1 MSDTIC
7 EFLPFGRSLALLA
20 KSYFGALAKRLEHLE
35 IERYYSILIII
46 DKSPDQCSQHC
57 IGEKLKIDK
66 VSMVRMIDYLIKK
79 DFVEKIQ
86 NPNDRREYFVAL
98 TKKGVQLMPE
108 LYAAI
113 DEVNKAALK
122 GFSKEQ
128 QTILIQNI
136 NSIQSN
142 LDSLPSEKIFINYK
156 KSSKK
161 I

>member
-1 MSDTIC
+1 MSDNIC

-20 KSYFGALAKRLEHLE
+20 KSYFGALAKRIEHLE

-46 DKSPDQCSQHC
+46 DKSSIQCSQHY
-57 IGEKLKIDK
+57 IGDLLKIDK
-66 VSMVRMIDYLIKK
+66 VSMVRMIDYLIKRDYVQK
-79 DFVEKIQ
+79 VQ
-86 NPNDRREYFVAL
+86 NPDDRREYFVAL
-98 TKKGVQLMPE
+98 TKKGIKLMPE

-122 GFSKEQ
+122 GLSKEQ
-128 QTILIQNI
+128 QKILFQNI
-136 NSIQSN
+136 HTIQSN